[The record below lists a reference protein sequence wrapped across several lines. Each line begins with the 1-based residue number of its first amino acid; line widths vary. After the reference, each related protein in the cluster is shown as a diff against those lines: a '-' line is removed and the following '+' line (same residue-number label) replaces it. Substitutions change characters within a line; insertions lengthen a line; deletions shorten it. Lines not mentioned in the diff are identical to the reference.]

1 MSCPGWP
8 GVVTGW
14 TDWGRDTHELHWLTI
29 QQKTPDLQEKF
40 PREQDA
46 RTHTYSHIW
55 GEMAGGNRRQ
65 HNQKI
70 KISLCFYAR
79 WLNGSIVVIA
89 LGQFDVLLMDS
100 TRLDADADIDMDI
113 DIDMDMD
120 GRGWLN

>member
-1 MSCPGWP
+1 M
-8 GVVTGW
+8 
-14 TDWGRDTHELHWLTI
+14 
-29 QQKTPDLQEKF
+29 QEKF

-46 RTHTYSHIW
+46 RTHTHTLAHSHIW
-55 GEMAGGNRRQ
+55 GDMAGGDRRQ

-100 TRLDADADIDMDI
+100 TRLDADADIDINMDM
-113 DIDMDMD
+113 DMDMDMD